1 MVCKLIILRSSS
13 FKYCIVF
20 KIKLLVLYTV
30 INYFQMPNPCE
41 QGKCSD
47 ICLLAPKTEVNSKGY
62 SCACPDDKKLSEDG
76 IFCITI
82 AIPPTLIVGTPTSI
96 IEIEQEH
103 LGRQKAK
110 KISLKNDVSSIS
122 ALTYNSLSGMLLIDV
137 LSS

>member
-1 MVCKLIILRSSS
+1 
-13 FKYCIVF
+13 
-20 KIKLLVLYTV
+20 
-30 INYFQMPNPCE
+30 MPNPCE